1 MFMIDFLLAILIALL
16 LTAVFAGGVRGHRF
30 GAALIF
36 FFVILLFGTWAGGV
50 WMAPIGTPLF
60 GASWLSF
67 VLVGLFFA
75 LVLTALLPPDP
86 DRVKRVPATEVEE
99 NATPVVVFGIFFW
112 ILIGG
117 LIAAII
123 IHYLTV

>member
-1 MFMIDFLLAILIALL
+1 MDSA
-16 LTAVFAGGVRGHRF
+16 HRR
-30 GAALIF
+30 
-36 FFVILLFGTWAGGV
+36 
-50 WMAPIGTPLF
+50 PLF
-60 GASWLSF
+60 GVSWLSF

-86 DRVKRVPATEVEE
+86 DRMKPVPATDVEE

-123 IHYLTV
+123 FHYLL